1 MSFGQTLR
9 LAEHHVREGVHMN
22 DETIGERAAN
32 WGWLTTRL
40 ILEILARAKEG
51 TAVLDREAP
60 QFTKP
65 PKVPVGGGIH
75 DPA

>member
-1 MSFGQTLR
+1 
-9 LAEHHVREGVHMN
+9 MN
-22 DETIGERAAN
+22 DETTIGERAAN

-51 TAVLDREAP
+51 TAVLDRGAP
-60 QFTKP
+60 QFTAAQ
-65 PKVPVGGGIH
+65 GSGWWRIH